1 MPSMTAYGARYMV
14 MTVSSY
20 TRHRFST
27 LAECSTGWML
37 RQFPDSGEV
46 FDPRTVED
54 RIDVTSDSTL
64 VMPLVVDLLQR
75 RVIWA
80 DVAIRASR
88 RGLNNIAGN
97 YDSITLIGPALS
109 EVEKPA
115 LYDLLSL
122 HARARGTPIS
132 SEEEADTVFSVA
144 RGTPFD
150 LNRIASELM
159 ANQSPEAAATG
170 PSPT

>member
-1 MPSMTAYGARYMV
+1 MPSMTAYGARYVV

-20 TRHRFST
+20 TRQRFST
-27 LAECSTGWML
+27 LAACSAGWML

-64 VMPLVVDLLQR
+64 VMPLIVDLVQR

-88 RGLNNIAGN
+88 RRLNNIAGN
-97 YDSITLIGPALS
+97 YDSITLIGHALS
-109 EVEKPA
+109 EVEKPT
-115 LYDLLSL
+115 LYDLLRL
-122 HARARGTPIS
+122 HARARGTPVS
-132 SEEEADTVFSVA
+132 SEEE
-144 RGTPFD
+144 
-150 LNRIASELM
+150 
-159 ANQSPEAAATG
+159 
-170 PSPT
+170 